1 MNNESQNTEKL
12 VVQDEETHHHE
23 KYDYENNNDK
33 PKIIGIRYFLLFM
46 LNGFLNVIIT
56 VLQIIYTSK
65 TRNFIYFFGCSMF
78 GPFHITAV
86 MLAVSISIIRI

>member
-1 MNNESQNTEKL
+1 MNNESQNTERL
-12 VVQDEETHHHE
+12 VQEEETHIQE
-23 KYDYENNNDK
+23 KYAYENNDYK

-86 MLAVSISIIRI
+86 MLAVSISIKRI